1 MQPTYFVKAVDG
13 QYSKADPQPIH
24 RNRVLA
30 LEADLASA
38 DQWAADHSEFVNPVY
53 AARLEWGLQWML
65 NNLTGIDH
73 EWAKE
78 ACNIA
83 RQSLNPRPKG

>member
-1 MQPTYFVKAVDG
+1 VAT
-13 QYSKADPQPIH
+13 AD
-24 RNRVLA
+24 RANAEVAYLKN
-30 LEADLASA
+30 LLKSWKVEE
-38 DQWAADHSEFVNPVY
+38 SEWKDEND
-53 AARLEWGLQWML
+53 RLRWGLQWML

-83 RQSLNPRPKG
+83 RQSLNPQPKG